1 MRNKLVL
8 FFGLLLIAGI
18 ISGCKSEQKTEFD
31 PAKVVKVWA
40 GNVEAVDPVKA
51 ASSAAIKSSGW
62 AADIKAG
69 TPAQDIVVLVDGKQ
83 ISFAPQ
89 MSISRPDVSKSLKND
104 ALDKSGWN
112 GSIPASSLGK
122 GKHKLEFYAVLS
134 DKTFAVLQCGAQLCE
149 VEVSE

>member
-8 FFGLLLIAGI
+8 FIGLLLIAGI
-18 ISGCKSEQKTEFD
+18 MSGCKGGQKTEFD
-31 PAKVVKVWA
+31 PGKVVQVWA

-51 ASSAAIKSSGW
+51 SSSATIKSSGW

-83 ISFAPQ
+83 ISFVPQ
-89 MSISRPDVSKSLKND
+89 MSISRPDVAKTLKND
-104 ALDKSGWN
+104 ALEKSGWN
-112 GSIPASSLGK
+112 GSMPASSLGK

-134 DKTFAVLQCGAQLCE
+134 DKTFAALQCGAQLCE
-149 VEVSE
+149 VEMTE